1 MFLQGIWK
9 PDTLVC
15 IASIVSSW
23 LFKKCYLAIGWMDQS
38 EAFINNETSIGY
50 TKMRSSYTIDDKIF
64 ANFFNI

>member
-38 EAFINNETSIGY
+38 EAFINCEASIDN
-50 TKMRSSYTIDDKIF
+50 TEMKI
-64 ANFFNI
+64 IE